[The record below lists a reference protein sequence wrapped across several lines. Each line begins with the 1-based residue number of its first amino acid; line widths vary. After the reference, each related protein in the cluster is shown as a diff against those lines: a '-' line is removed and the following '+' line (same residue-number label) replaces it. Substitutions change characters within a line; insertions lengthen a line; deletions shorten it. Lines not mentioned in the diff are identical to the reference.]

1 MAYTGVQRL
10 SGGHGEV
17 EGDGG
22 LRRGRGV
29 GGGGVPSEEGVYE
42 IGVVWLIR

>member
-10 SGGHGEV
+10 SGGQGEV

-22 LRRGRGV
+22 LRRGRG
-29 GGGGVPSEEGVYE
+29 GGGDPLGRGYM
-42 IGVVWLIR
+42 R